1 MNAPTESYRATPT
14 LSMFEFVS
22 LMAMLTSLVALAIDA
37 MLPALDQIGHDLNAQ
52 SMQQT
57 HLIVSIFFAGMAVGQ
72 LFFGPFA
79 DSRGRRLTIL
89 VGCIIFGIGTVICMF
104 APNME
109 VMLFGRLVQAFGVS
123 GPRIAA
129 MAVIRDLFVGEGMAK
144 VMSFIMMVFILVPM
158 IAPLVGQ
165 AVLNLYSWPYIFG
178 LFLIVT
184 LVTAIWFFAR
194 QPETLPRSQRH
205 PFSWDRFF
213 RSCRYI
219 LTHVSVMSYALAMG
233 LIFGAFLA
241 YLSASQTIFT
251 GFYGAGDI
259 FPYIFAILASS
270 IGLASFFNGKM
281 VMRLGMRTL
290 CKWAVA
296 GAICFAVVFNGLL
309 YAYAG
314 LPPMWMTVAVLF
326 VGFFFVGVLFGNLNA
341 IAMVPLGDM
350 AGLGAAIIG
359 SMTSLFAVP
368 IATFIDSYVVD
379 DLYPIGMGFLCF
391 FVLAQVAMVV
401 GNKAFDKDQQSG
413 Y

>member
-1 MNAPTESYRATPT
+1 
-14 LSMFEFVS
+14 
-22 LMAMLTSLVALAIDA
+22 
-37 MLPALDQIGHDLNAQ
+37 
-52 SMQQT
+52 
-57 HLIVSIFFAGMAVGQ
+57 
-72 LFFGPFA
+72 
-79 DSRGRRLTIL
+79 
-89 VGCIIFGIGTVICMF
+89 
-104 APNME
+104 
-109 VMLFGRLVQAFGVS
+109 
-123 GPRIAA
+123 
-129 MAVIRDLFVGEGMAK
+129 
-144 VMSFIMMVFILVPM
+144 
-158 IAPLVGQ
+158 
-165 AVLNLYSWPYIFG
+165 
-178 LFLIVT
+178 
-184 LVTAIWFFAR
+184 
-194 QPETLPRSQRH
+194 
-205 PFSWDRFF
+205 
-213 RSCRYI
+213 
-219 LTHVSVMSYALAMG
+219 MSYALAMG

-359 SMTSLFAVP
+359 SMTSMFAVP